1 MRERYQNGTIEL
13 ALRNGAP
20 TWIYRWSERTESGRV
35 RRSTVLGS
43 VTELPT
49 KTLAIKA
56 AEPFRLKA
64 NGIAVAHRFQEVVDR
79 YIKEEIPQ
87 RFSTKKAY
95 LCYLRNY
102 IAPQWGKMEL
112 REITPLAVT
121 NWLRVLDL
129 AGKTKAHLRGL
140 IHILFDYAMFWGYLP
155 IERNPMELVKLKQ
168 STRREREPRILTK
181 DEFQAVLAQIDQ
193 EPFRTMVL
201 LDMCLGLRCSE
212 LMALKWMDLD
222 WDKLTVLVRRAIVN
236 GHVDDVK
243 TRYSRAAVPLDP
255 AVAEV
260 LHRWKVRTEFG
271 RNEDWVFASPHTAGE
286 LPYCSKSVQQYKI
299 KPAGVAIGIARL
311 GWHDLRH
318 TYRSWLSMT
327 GAPITVQKDLMRH
340 SSIQTTMN
348 IYGGA
353 LSDEKREANSKVVQ
367 MVLAAKPGA

>member
-1 MRERYQNGTIEL
+1 MRERYQNGTVQL
-13 ALRNGAP
+13 ALRNGIP
-20 TWIYRWSERTESGRV
+20 TWIYRWTERTESGRV
-35 RRSTVLGS
+35 RRSVALGS
-43 VTELPT
+43 LQELPT
-49 KTLAIKA
+49 KTQAIKA
-56 AEPFRLKA
+56 AEPLRLKA
-64 NGIAVAHRFQEVVDR
+64 NGIVVAQRFQTVVDR
-79 YIKEEIPQ
+79 YIAEELPP
-87 RFSTKKAY
+87 RFSTRKAY

-102 IAPQWGKMEL
+102 VIPHWGQMEL
-112 REITPLAVT
+112 RDITPLAVT
-121 NWLRVLDL
+121 NWLRGLNL

-140 IHILFDYAMFWGYLP
+140 VHILFEHAMFWGYIP

-181 DEFQAVLAQIDQ
+181 DEFEALLNEITD

-212 LMALKWMDLD
+212 LLALKWMDVD
-222 WDKLTVLVRRAIVN
+222 WDKLTILVRRAIVS

-260 LHRWKVRTEFG
+260 LHRWKLATEFK
-271 RNEDWVFASPHTAGE
+271 RDEDWIFASPFTAGE
-286 LPYCSKSVQQYKI
+286 RPYLQNAVQQHRI
-299 KPAGVAIGIARL
+299 APAGRRIGIERL

-340 SSIQTTMN
+340 SSVQTTMN

-353 LSDEKREANSKVVQ
+353 LSEEKREANRKVVQ
-367 MVLAAKPGA
+367 MVLTAKAGA